1 MLFKHS
7 LKCVQVLSHD
17 SGEWRWSQGPTLNKA
32 RYGHCVMQVSLANHS
47 EVHLFQMADGQVV
60 IVGGHDDQGVLD
72 SVELMNL
79 TNPAEVANLSTIILE
94 KTLRKFVDEK
104 TI

>member
-1 MLFKHS
+1 
-7 LKCVQVLSHD
+7 
-17 SGEWRWSQGPTLNKA
+17 
-32 RYGHCVMQVSLANHS
+32 
-47 EVHLFQMADGQVV
+47 MADGQVV